1 MSKGKIKLLVGGAIA
16 AVAVAALGGAA
27 LYYTMSSSDAP
38 AQASI
43 SDAVSS
49 LSATQSTTNS
59 NTQSA
64 TPTEAVATSATADD
78 LAGTWELAA
87 DGESFVG
94 YRVQEELAGFGTF
107 TAVGRTQGVEATME
121 FDGSAITDVQVTA
134 DLTGLTSDNSM
145 RDGQLGRQGLQTD
158 TYPTAIF
165 VLTEPI
171 ELDGVPS
178 DGETVEATAVGDLT
192 LHGVTRSISIPL
204 EGQFTNGYAVIV
216 GSLDI
221 TFADY
226 EIPTP
231 SSARVLSI
239 EDRGVMELQLVFQ
252 QSTQG

>member
-1 MSKGKIKLLVGGAIA
+1 MAKGKMKWMVGGAVA

-27 LYYTMSSSDAP
+27 LYYSMGSTDAP
-38 AQASI
+38 ARASI

-49 LSATQSTTNS
+49 LNA
-59 NTQSA
+59 TQSA
-64 TPTEAVATSATADD
+64 TSTETASTSNGADA
-78 LAGTWELAA
+78 LAGTWTLAA
-87 DGESFVG
+87 DSESFVG

-145 RDGQLGRQGLQTD
+145 RDGQLKRQGLQTD
-158 TYPTAIF
+158 TYPTATF
-165 VLTEPI
+165 VLTQPI
-171 ELDGVPS
+171 ELDGVPE

-192 LHGVTRSISIPL
+192 LHGVTRSISIPV
-204 EGQFTNGYAVIV
+204 EGQFTNGYAAIV
-216 GSLDI
+216 GTLDI
-221 TFADY
+221 NFADY
-226 EIPTP
+226 GIEKPT
-231 SSARVLSI
+231 SARVLSI